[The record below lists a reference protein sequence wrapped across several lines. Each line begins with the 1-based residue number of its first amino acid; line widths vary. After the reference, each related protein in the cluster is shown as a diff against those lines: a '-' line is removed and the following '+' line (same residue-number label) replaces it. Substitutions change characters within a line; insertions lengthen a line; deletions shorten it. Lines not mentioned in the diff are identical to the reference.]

1 VPTRA
6 KQPPLINNPPI
17 NWWAEYS
24 F

>member
-1 VPTRA
+1 VPTKA